1 MPPFPHPSTN
11 GEFDSALD
19 TAIRRA
25 NTLIAPA
32 TESRFMRVRM
42 GVGELF
48 EVLKTGAIVTLSSSI
63 PRTAR
68 VRHVSYSDQNRCFEL
83 LIEDAS
89 FEPVKDLARV
99 PMVEGP
105 VFVIFTHDF
114 APLREFIET
123 HAPHLAPQLPA
134 EYADMHHLAAA
145 PDSAPFHFPLEE
157 RD

>member
-1 MPPFPHPSTN
+1 MPMRDLDAIDFPGSLDAALRRGSTV
-11 GEFDSALD
+11 L
-19 TAIRRA
+19 
-25 NTLIAPA
+25 APA

-63 PRTAR
+63 PRAAR

-89 FEPVKDLARV
+89 FEPVQDLTRV

-105 VFVIFTHDF
+105 AFAVFTPDF
-114 APLREFIET
+114 APLQEFIET
-123 HAPHLAPQLPA
+123 HAVHLAPQLPA
-134 EYADMHHLAAA
+134 EYADAHHLAAT

>member
-1 MPPFPHPSTN
+1 MPMRDLDAIDFPGSLDAALRRGSTV
-11 GEFDSALD
+11 L
-19 TAIRRA
+19 
-25 NTLIAPA
+25 APA
-32 TESRFMRVRM
+32 AESRFMRVRM

-89 FEPVKDLARV
+89 FEPVKDLTRV

-123 HAPHLAPQLPA
+123 HAAHLAPQLPA
-134 EYADMHHLAAA
+134 EYADMRHLAAA